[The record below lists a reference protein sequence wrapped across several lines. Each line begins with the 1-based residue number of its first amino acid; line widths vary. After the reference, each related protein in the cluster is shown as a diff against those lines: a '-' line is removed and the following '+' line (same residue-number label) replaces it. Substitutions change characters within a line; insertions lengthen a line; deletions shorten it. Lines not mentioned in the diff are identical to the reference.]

1 MGTIRVLATAL
12 ATAVFLLG
20 LVGCA
25 ETFPG
30 GMLNSRM
37 FSGDLMEKKGS
48 DGQIKRL
55 SVTDLESWQ
64 RWHHNPIK
72 GNGDNVIVKAEV
84 TF

>member
-1 MGTIRVLATAL
+1 MGTSRLWAAL
-12 ATAVFLLG
+12 AVAMLALG
-20 LVGCA
+20 LMGCA
-25 ETFPG
+25 ETFSG
-30 GMLNSRM
+30 GLLNSQV
-37 FSGDLMEKKGS
+37 FSGSLMETKTP

-72 GNGDNVIVKAEV
+72 GNGDNIIVKAEA